1 MKIKLKNIYL
11 ISKEEIYKNKKTI
24 SRKTIVFSVLILAV
38 YSLLFFFSMTTDIA
52 SDNSVYNVA
61 TNSEEIRSVLNTN
74 DKLAVEII
82 DPEDYE
88 NREYDSGLFLV
99 QGPGELIPEES
110 LLLMSSRRGYRGRLK
125 RDAAVKNI
133 IDAVSEYNYNLYIYE
148 YNKNDDLFYDLF
160 PVWVMLL
167 DRNEIISDQERFYE
181 EFNTTLEQ
189 QSGAE
194 NRMQQDINEFRR
206 GISAGEDYDFQ
217 KQVTDLLF
225 QSNYEDMT
233 TPSNLVISLPLQSI
247 VFGLLI
253 LTPLMFISTGYL
265 SSLYN
270 ERIKN
275 RSSVLFSCAI
285 TRGEIVIGKTLP
297 YLIAALIVSAVLV
310 FAVRP
315 DIWGVLYAIP
325 AILTSILGYF
335 AVCFALVLLSRSYK
349 EISFLKTSIAS
360 VYIGYLLLPTFFL
373 SLHDAAFMSPI
384 SAVTEIMTSGE
395 LGFQL
400 YAFSIIPIFLS
411 SIILYYF
418 FSKIFCEEGLLID
431 SIPKKLYFGLS
442 RIVKNKRNI
451 FLVSFMS
458 FPVVVL
464 IESVFLIFLLLPFD
478 NPFWPMLALIAVAGV
493 TEEIVKNISIYSAY
507 RINKLKANP
516 IVIGVVSGVG
526 FALAEK
532 AMLLVML
539 PELVSN
545 YNIIVIP
552 VLIVPFI
559 FHSLTCAAFA
569 ALAKRTRMRFKSL
582 ILIPIAIHILYNIA
596 VVALTASAGVSGR

>member
-11 ISKEEIYKNKKTI
+11 ISKEEIYKNRKTISKKTI
-24 SRKTIVFSVLILAV
+24 FFSLAILAV
-38 YSLLFFFSMTTDIA
+38 YSLLFFLSMTTEIA
-52 SDNSVYNVA
+52 SDNAVYSVA
-61 TNSEEIRSVLNTN
+61 TNSEEIKSVLGTN
-74 DKLAVEII
+74 DKLSLDII
-82 DPEDYE
+82 DLEDYDS
-88 NREYDSGLFLV
+88 RSYDSGLFLV
-99 QGPGELIPEES
+99 QGPGELMPEEN
-110 LLLMSSRRGYRGRLK
+110 LVLMSNKRGYRGRLK
-125 RDAAVKNI
+125 NDAAVKNI
-133 IDAVSEYNYNLYIYE
+133 IDAVSEYNYNLYIHE
-148 YNKNDDLFYDLF
+148 YNRNDDLFYDLF
-160 PVWVMLL
+160 PVWVMLF
-167 DRNEIISDQERFYE
+167 DRNEIISDERRFYE
-181 EFNTTLEQ
+181 EFNTSLEQ
-189 QSGAE
+189 ETDAE
-194 NRMQQDINEFRR
+194 SRLQQDINNFRR
-206 GISAGEDYDFQ
+206 GIATGEDHDFQ
-217 KQVTDLLF
+217 KQVSDLLF

-297 YLIAALIVSAVLV
+297 YLVAAMIVSTALV

-315 DIWGVLYAIP
+315 EFWSVIYAIP

-335 AVCFALVLLSRSYK
+335 SVCFALVLLSRSYK

-395 LGFQL
+395 LGLQL
-400 YAFSIIPIFLS
+400 YAFSIIPILLS
-411 SIILYYF
+411 SIIIYYF

-431 SIPKKLYFGLS
+431 SIPRKLYFSLS
-442 RIVKNKRNI
+442 RIVKNKLNI
-451 FLVSFMS
+451 FLVSFVS

-464 IESVFLIFLLLPFD
+464 VESVFLIFLLLPFD

-507 RINKLKANP
+507 RINKLQTNP
-516 IVIGVVSGVG
+516 LLIGAFSGAG

-545 YNIIVIP
+545 YNTIVIP
-552 VLIVPFI
+552 ILIVPFI
-559 FHSLTCAAFA
+559 FHSLTCIAFA
-569 ALAKRTRMRFKSL
+569 ALAKRTRMRFGSL
-582 ILIPIAIHILYNIA
+582 IAIPITIHVIYNIA
-596 VVALTASAGVSGR
+596 VVALTASVGVSIG